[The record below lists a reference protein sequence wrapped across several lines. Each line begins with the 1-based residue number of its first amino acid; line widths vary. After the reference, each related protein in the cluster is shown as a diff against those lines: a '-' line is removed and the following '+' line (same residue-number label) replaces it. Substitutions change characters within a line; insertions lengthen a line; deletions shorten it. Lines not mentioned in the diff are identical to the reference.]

1 MKPIRILIVDDHSI
15 FRQGLRSVLE
25 AEADFQV
32 VGEARDGCM
41 AINLAWDLKPDIIL
55 MDIHMPICNGLDA
68 TLEIIKHQ
76 EETRIIILTVSEAE
90 ADLFEAV
97 RSGARGYLQK
107 DVEPVELVGALR
119 RAMKGEALLSGLLA
133 AKILEEFKGDEKK
146 TTGNQVEHLTAR
158 ETEVLKL
165 VSSGMSNRDIAEALV
180 ISENTVKHHLSN
192 ILEKL
197 HLKSRLQLAV
207 YSFKDSQER
216 K

>member
-1 MKPIRILIVDDHSI
+1 MKPIRILLVDDHSI
-15 FRQGLRSVLE
+15 FRQGLRSIVE
-25 AEADFQV
+25 NEADMEV

-41 AINLAWDLKPDIIL
+41 AINLAWETKPDLIL
-55 MDIHMPICNGLDA
+55 MDINMPICSGLEA
-68 TLEIIKHQ
+68 TREILRQQGNIRVIMLTISVA
-76 EETRIIILTVSEAE
+76 EE
-90 ADLFEAV
+90 DLFEAV

-107 DVEPVELVGALR
+107 DVDATDLISALR

-133 AKILEEFKGDEKK
+133 AKILEEFKGDGKK
-146 TTGNQVEHLTAR
+146 STGAQTDGVTNR
-158 ETEVLKL
+158 EREVLKL

-207 YSFKDSQER
+207 YSLKDTADE